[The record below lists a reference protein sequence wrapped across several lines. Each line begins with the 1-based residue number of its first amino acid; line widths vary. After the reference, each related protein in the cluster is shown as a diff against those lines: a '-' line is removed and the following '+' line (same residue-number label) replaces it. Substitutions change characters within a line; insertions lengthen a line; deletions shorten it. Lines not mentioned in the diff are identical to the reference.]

1 MIRIIESIC
10 VYIMANCAYICTV
23 TVYKLYNL
31 IIYSNGLNKT
41 RYPFK
46 LSSTSS
52 NNGFSFFRSSS
63 I

>member
-1 MIRIIESIC
+1 
-10 VYIMANCAYICTV
+10 MANCAYIYTV
-23 TVYKLYNL
+23 TVYKLCKLHYV

-52 NNGFSFFRSSS
+52 NNGFSFFRSTS